1 MRKNLLGLL
10 AIGGAFAYA
19 HKKRGGDFTMA
30 SVKDT
35 FNNLVGTAKEKLNGF
50 TANAGL
56 SARDTESAE
65 ASEDSAYSSGFTNGS
80 APGSSMRH

>member
-10 AIGGAFAYA
+10 AIGGALAYA

-35 FNNLVGTAKEKLNGF
+35 FNNLIGTAKEKLDGFKAANGM
-50 TANAGL
+50 T
-56 SARDTESAE
+56 SRDTESAE
-65 ASEDSAYSSGFTNGS
+65 AGDDAYSSGFANGS
-80 APGSSMRH
+80 ATGSSMRH